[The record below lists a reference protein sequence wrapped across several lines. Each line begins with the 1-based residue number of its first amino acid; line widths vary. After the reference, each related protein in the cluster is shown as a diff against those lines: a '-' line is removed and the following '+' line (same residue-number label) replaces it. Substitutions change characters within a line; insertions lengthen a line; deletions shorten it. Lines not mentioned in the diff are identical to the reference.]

1 MSTFCN
7 PTLLVCINSRA
18 RLVIWYSS
26 SKRQQPS
33 FNSFWENGAKLQNME
48 WSLIEKAFCHFQ
60 PTRQTAPRL
69 THGLYQASQSSN
81 WKPQEKNSYIIAHT
95 AHSFSKTSRKT
106 WYTLKI
112 CIHVNR
118 RNQLTPWQACKAPW
132 YRLLPCS
139 IGQTQYSAQPRPAF
153 IIYPLINPFGI
164 SIKIDVEPSN

>member
-1 MSTFCN
+1 MAGHVWLFDTQG
-7 PTLLVCINSRA
+7 
-18 RLVIWYSS
+18 

-95 AHSFSKTSRKT
+95 HSWGSNASRKT

-112 CIHVNR
+112 CIHVNLATSWR
-118 RNQLTPWQACKAPW
+118 PDKLVK
-132 YRLLPCS
+132 LLMLCS
-139 IGQTQYSAQPRPAF
+139 IGQTQYSMAQPRPTVT
-153 IIYPLINPFGI
+153 YPLINPFGI
-164 SIKIDVEPSN
+164 WIKVEVRP